1 LTILVSG
8 LIVAVSLGAL
18 FSLVYPRVEIDL
30 RLASLFALGGL
41 AVALGVRGAWRTIRR
56 TKA

>member
-8 LIVAVSLGAL
+8 FIVAVALGSL
-18 FSLVYPRVEIDL
+18 FSWAYPRVEIDL

-41 AVALGVRGAWRTIRR
+41 AIVLAIRGVWRTIHR